1 MKALPF
7 GFSPLA
13 IPCRLRYNP
22 QDKIGSFGVPVEVP
36 TPWYFLENHK
46 ISMKFFKEVE
56 Q

>member
-22 QDKIGSFGVPVEVP
+22 QDKIGYLVEVP
-36 TPWYFLENHK
+36 TPWYLLENHK
-46 ISMKFFKEVE
+46 ISMKFFKEV
-56 Q
+56 